1 MGNSGSSLQVPAEM
15 PAPLQMVQLL
25 AGFQVSQ
32 ALYARAKLG
41 VATALL
47 AEVGT
52 ALFRSAFERWTDEPG
67 RASFGEHVRAAAAEL
82 AASLA
87 AAKLTP

>member
-41 VATALL
+41 AATALL
-47 AEVGT
+47 AT
-52 ALFRSAFERWTDEPG
+52 A
-67 RASFGEHVRAAAAEL
+67 RAAKAAGMQHAIWSTL
-82 AASLA
+82 
-87 AAKLTP
+87 PD